1 MESNNMGRFEKSV
14 SIMSSFLMY
23 VGAVLLLVML
33 FLGITDVTGRYL
45 FNRPII
51 GTTEIFEVL
60 MPGLV
65 LLSLAYTQRVKA
77 HVTVDLFIS
86 KFPDRPRAI
95 IGFAITLW
103 ALILFGIVV
112 WQGILL
118 VFSYHQTGRVLTNIG
133 VPMYLPRML
142 VPLGALAI
150 CLVFIV
156 DLLHLMREIKKNG

>member
-1 MESNNMGRFEKSV
+1 MDSKVVGRFEKSV
-14 SIMSSFLMY
+14 SIMSNMLMY
-23 VGAVLLLVML
+23 VGAALLLVML
-33 FLGITDVTGRYL
+33 FLGIADVMGRYL

-51 GTTEIFEVL
+51 GTVEIFEVL

-65 LLSLAYTQRVKA
+65 LLSLAYTQQVKA

-86 KFPDRPRAI
+86 KLPVRPRAI
-95 IGFAITLW
+95 IGLAITCW
-103 ALILFGIVV
+103 AIVLFGIVV

-118 VFSYHQTGRVLTNIG
+118 VFSYHQTGRVLTNLG
-133 VPMYLPRML
+133 VPMFLPRLL

-156 DLLHLMREIKKNG
+156 DLLHLIREIRKKG